1 MSHSAFLAY
10 SIYTSAI
17 WRRRVISKCRAS
29 PGRAQSGRTP
39 ELATGPKASSLNN
52 LKIPSKQLLFQC
64 WQAVFNFSIYFPLWT
79 VFETLC
85 GHFCHF
91 PSTSVI
97 KYSSCCVDWLWQ
109 CKLSTAPPQASKPHG
124 WRKGWWWRV
133 PKHYKHY
140 IISGRQ
146 NKHTKNGVQMLKT
159 PSFGLHVGHSL
170 KKCAMIK
177 MGRAVRLKDTVMRA
191 EAQDFHLLAQAE
203 WTDTVSSPAL
213 QTLREREYYTEAE
226 IPETADLIKLNA
238 YTNMNIKEQ
247 VKCLHENA
255 SKENWFAL
263 FHVMP

>member
-1 MSHSAFLAY
+1 
-10 SIYTSAI
+10 
-17 WRRRVISKCRAS
+17 
-29 PGRAQSGRTP
+29 
-39 ELATGPKASSLNN
+39 
-52 LKIPSKQLLFQC
+52 
-64 WQAVFNFSIYFPLWT
+64 
-79 VFETLC
+79 
-85 GHFCHF
+85 
-91 PSTSVI
+91 
-97 KYSSCCVDWLWQ
+97 
-109 CKLSTAPPQASKPHG
+109 
-124 WRKGWWWRV
+124 
-133 PKHYKHY
+133 
-140 IISGRQ
+140 
-146 NKHTKNGVQMLKT
+146 MLKT

-191 EAQDFHLLAQAE
+191 EAQDFHLLAQVE

-213 QTLREREYYTEAE
+213 QTLHEREYYTEAE